1 MGKVGNAE
9 TDHATH
15 TDANPHKGAE
25 TSDRDGYGKGIDSQG
40 NPHQEDE
47 SHHSDP
53 IIKETFPF
61 HQDRQFFTGPQFFKL
76 EKQRELRAEETRV
89 ESKNLGIG
97 ARFSR
102 LASVVTAPARNIFD
116 QILDFFG
123 LIALGIL
130 VQKLPAII
138 AKIEEFFNSDFI
150 KSVGNVLTTIGTG
163 FQKLGELIN
172 LLTPQK
178 QKEIDQDLKAI
189 EKEADDG
196 LKMADQSDKDISQL
210 EKELSKREKNNK
222 PSSTPN
228 VPMTL
233 MAPGSMYPAT
243 TPQSSTSQSSQ
254 TPTPAA
260 KPPQKFSKGGTVQPE
275 PQTRAP
281 YQPRKS
287 GQLKRAERGMGNG
300 FEDFSLA
307 VENINQTAQRD
318 EKNVMAFAELSKN
331 FREWSSL
338 SGLSD
343 TRKTGPGFG
352 PQPTPDQ
359 QSIRQQ
365 QYSGQTYASGAS
377 IGPTGD
383 TDGNQTGLDMNLAGG
398 IGAPIYA
405 PFDLIYKSRGTDGM
419 PSVGLQ
425 GTPNVLG
432 GSGRGFGYYGAY
444 YFKRGNKEYEVLMGH
459 FKSLPFKGAK
469 EGQVIPKGTLLGY
482 QGASGRTIGAG
493 NQPYPHI
500 SLHVNGVGFRASNSV
515 LVDVSKDIL
524 KGKPSPG
531 SQPPATAIKP
541 AQIVQPPSGVQLSPA
556 GSGDPVS
563 GAAGNLLKALERP
576 GGGGNRKL
584 LNNTSSRGNQSLFI
598 YAVQPVETFV
608 PFPYPV
614 PMQQASSSSPQRQ
627 KLPEIWRL

>member
-1 MGKVGNAE
+1 MDTQVKQLKLNVTN
-9 TDHATH
+9 
-15 TDANPHKGAE
+15 
-25 TSDRDGYGKGIDSQG
+25 
-40 NPHQEDE
+40 
-47 SHHSDP
+47 
-53 IIKETFPF
+53 IKSYLISSNKELRKIRV
-61 HQDRQFFTGPQFFKL
+61 QKKELFFKL
-76 EKQRELRAEETRV
+76 EKQKELRTEESRV

-102 LASVVTAPARNIFD
+102 LTSIVTAPVRSIFD
-116 QILDFFG
+116 RILDFFG

-130 VQKLPAII
+130 VQKLPAMI

-150 KSVGNVLTTIGTG
+150 KSVGSVLTTIGTG
-163 FQKLGELIN
+163 FQKLGELID

-178 QKEIDQDLKAI
+178 QKELDNDLKEI

-196 LKMADQSDKDISQL
+196 LKLANQSDKDVSEL
-210 EKELSKREKNNK
+210 EKELNRREKNNNRNASPTSPDDPRTPA
-222 PSSTPN
+222 PS
-228 VPMTL
+228 
-233 MAPGSMYPAT
+233 AT
-243 TPQSSTSQSSQ
+243 QQ
-254 TPTPAA
+254 TPPAA
-260 KPPQKFSKGGTVQPE
+260 QTSPSPTSPRPTLPNSPTQKLSKGGTVQSDTNQ
-275 PQTRAP
+275 QTKAP

-287 GQLKRAERGMGNG
+287 GQLKRAERGMSNG

-307 VENINQTAQRD
+307 VENINQTVQRD

-338 SGLSD
+338 SGLSN

-359 QSIRQQ
+359 QSIRDQ

-377 IGPTGD
+377 IGKTGD

-398 IGAPIYA
+398 IGTPIYA
-405 PFDLIYKSRGTDGM
+405 PFDLIYKSKGTDGM

-425 GTPNVLG
+425 GTADVLG

-459 FKSLPFKGAK
+459 FKSLPFKGAR
-469 EGQVIPKGTLLGY
+469 EGQIIPKGTLLGY

-500 SLHVNGVGFRASNSV
+500 SLHVNGVGFRASNSI
-515 LVDVSKDIL
+515 LVDVAKDVL
-524 KGKPSPG
+524 KGKPTPG

-541 AQIVQPPSGVQLSPA
+541 AQVIPPPSGIKLEPV
-556 GSGDPVS
+556 SGDPIS
-563 GAAGNLLKALERP
+563 TGASQLLSFTR
-576 GGGGNRKL
+576 
-584 LNNTSSRGNQSLFI
+584 TW
-598 YAVQPVETFV
+598 
-608 PFPYPV
+608 
-614 PMQQASSSSPQRQ
+614 
-627 KLPEIWRL
+627 WRW